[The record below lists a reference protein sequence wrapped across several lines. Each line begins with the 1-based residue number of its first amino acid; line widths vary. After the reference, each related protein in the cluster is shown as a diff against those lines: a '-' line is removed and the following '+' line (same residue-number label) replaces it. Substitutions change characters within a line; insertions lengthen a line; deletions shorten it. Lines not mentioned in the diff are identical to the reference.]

1 MFTSIKK
8 INYELYLLLITFI
21 GSIIII
27 VVNNTNLTQL
37 IILNTIFFIP
47 FFIYFSKGSELI
59 YNKKFPYFEA
69 IILLIYIYYFLIFF
83 FDYERILFTFLQDD
97 SDRQKKLLI
106 DTSIINKNL
115 IIDKVLLIYIFSI
128 TTLIASYYFFR
139 NLLDK
144 IKSENTI
151 FFKDQNHIE
160 KIGYILFFLFFA
172 LDYFSYS
179 KNVAIVSEIK
189 TVIIYTSV
197 LFLFLQSDNG
207 FKSSLKYFLISFL
220 LLYYVPKTFIAPII
234 NISILILL
242 LDWFLRKKINFLILG
257 IFFVTFFIVMQT
269 KTFHR
274 YNLERY
280 NTNTENI
287 TIKENLII
295 YTKYSIKKM
304 LIDKGKHLQKL
315 SIERKTIKKD
325 VSSQLEAIKED
336 VSSQLE
342 AIMEDVSS
350 QLEPEDVSS
359 QLEAI
364 KEDVSSQLEVIME
377 DISSQLELED
387 VSSQLELED
396 VSSQLE
402 AIMEDV
408 SSQLESEDVSSQLEA
423 IKEDVL
429 SRLELEDVSS
439 QLELEDVSSQLEA
452 IKEDVS
458 IQVVQKPFFDVKAI
472 GHLKRLAMPS
482 ITLVHTLQFN
492 DVAESYIGKTILFP
506 FYSLV
511 PSVIWKNKP
520 SFNFGNKFGHDF
532 YFLHDIDFKTSVN
545 IPLITELY
553 LNHYYK
559 GLLIGMLLFGFLI
572 SLVEF
577 LISKFFNKDNILQ
590 LIFIACTFS
599 FTYLETSAIF
609 IINGFS
615 TKLIFMLTFVFIIN
629 KILVL
634 ISKIIN
640 K

>member
-1 MFTSIKK
+1 M
-8 INYELYLLLITFI
+8 
-21 GSIIII
+21 
-27 VVNNTNLTQL
+27 L
-37 IILNTIFFIP
+37 IILNTLFFIP
-47 FFIYFSKGSELI
+47 FFIYFSKGSEFI

-69 IILLIYIYYFLIFF
+69 IILLIYIYYFSIFF
-83 FDYERILFTFLQDD
+83 FDYQHILFTFLQDD
-97 SDRQKKLLI
+97 SDRQKRLLI
-106 DTSIINKNL
+106 DTSMINKNL
-115 IIDKVLLIYIFSI
+115 IIDKVLLIYTFSI

-144 IKSENTI
+144 VKSKNTI

-197 LFLFLQSDNG
+197 LFLFLQSNNG
-207 FKSSLKYFLISFL
+207 FKLSLKYFLISFL
-220 LLYYVPKTFIAPII
+220 LFYYIPKTFIAPII

-242 LDWFLRKKINFLILG
+242 IDWFLRKKINFLILG

-280 NTNTENI
+280 KLNTANI

-295 YTKYSIKKM
+295 FTKYSMKKL
-304 LIDKGKHLQKL
+304 LIDKGRHMQKL
-315 SIERKTIKKD
+315 SIERKVIKENT
-325 VSSQLEAIKED
+325 SSQLELED

-342 AIMEDVSS
+342 SEDISS
-350 QLEPEDVSS
+350 QLEAIMEDVSS

-364 KEDVSSQLEVIME
+364 KEDVSSQLESE
-377 DISSQLELED
+377 DFSYH
-387 VSSQLELED
+387 
-396 VSSQLE
+396 LE
-402 AIMEDV
+402 AIKKDI
-408 SSQLESEDVSSQLEA
+408 SSQLEA
-423 IKEDVL
+423 IKEGI
-429 SRLELEDVSS
+429 SS
-439 QLELEDVSSQLEA
+439 QLESEGVSFQSEVIKEDISSQLEV
-452 IKEDVS
+452 IKKEISSQLEVIKKDISSQLDSEDIS
-458 IQVVQKPFFDVKAI
+458 SEAKPFFEVKRI
-472 GHLKRLAMPS
+472 GHLRRLAMPS

-492 DVAESYIGKTILFP
+492 NVAESYIGKTILFP

-511 PSVIWKNKP
+511 PSIIWKNKP

-532 YFLHDIDFKTSVN
+532 YFLHDVDFKTSIN

-599 FTYLETSAIF
+599 FTYMEASAIF
-609 IINGFS
+609 IINGLS
-615 TKLIFMLTFVFIIN
+615 TKLIFMLIFVFIIN

>member
-27 VVNNTNLTQL
+27 VVNNTNLTTL

-342 AIMEDVSS
+342 
-350 QLEPEDVSS
+350 
-359 QLEAI
+359 
-364 KEDVSSQLEVIME
+364 VIME

-402 AIMEDV
+402 AI
-408 SSQLESEDVSSQLEA
+408 
-423 IKEDVL
+423 
-429 SRLELEDVSS
+429 
-439 QLELEDVSSQLEA
+439 
-452 IKEDVS
+452 KEDVS
-458 IQVVQKPFFDVKAI
+458 PQVVQKPFFDVKAI

>member
-1 MFTSIKK
+1 MFTNIKK

-27 VVNNTNLTQL
+27 VVNNTNLTML
-37 IILNTIFFIP
+37 IVLNTIFFIP
-47 FFIYFSKGSELI
+47 FFVYFSKGSQFI

-83 FDYERILFTFLQDD
+83 FDYQNALFIFFERST
-97 SDRQKKLLI
+97 RQSNSLI
-106 DTSIINKNL
+106 NTMIINKDL
-115 IIDKVLLIYIFSI
+115 IIDKVLLIYTFSI
-128 TTLIASYYFFR
+128 TTLLASYYFFR
-139 NLLDK
+139 NLLGK
-144 IKSENTI
+144 IKSENII

-160 KIGYILFFLFFA
+160 KIGYILFFLFFF

-197 LFLFLQSDNG
+197 LFLFLQSNNG

-220 LLYYVPKTFIAPII
+220 LLYYIPKTFIAPII

-242 LDWFLRKKINFLILG
+242 IDWFLRKKINFLILG
-257 IFFVTFFIVMQT
+257 IFFVAVFILMET

-280 NTNTENI
+280 NPNTTNI
-287 TIKENLII
+287 TFKENLII
-295 YTKYSIKKM
+295 YKKYSINKI
-304 LIDKGKHLQKL
+304 LIDEGRVLIDEGRLVPKIKGDD
-315 SIERKTIKKD
+315 ST
-325 VSSQLEAIKED
+325 
-336 VSSQLE
+336 
-342 AIMEDVSS
+342 
-350 QLEPEDVSS
+350 
-359 QLEAI
+359 
-364 KEDVSSQLEVIME
+364 
-377 DISSQLELED
+377 ELE
-387 VSSQLELED
+387 
-396 VSSQLE
+396 
-402 AIMEDV
+402 
-408 SSQLESEDVSSQLEA
+408 
-423 IKEDVL
+423 
-429 SRLELEDVSS
+429 
-439 QLELEDVSSQLEA
+439 
-452 IKEDVS
+452 
-458 IQVVQKPFFDVKAI
+458 PFFDI
-472 GHLKRLAMPS
+472 NSSITTHLRRLAMPS
-482 ITLVHTLQFN
+482 TTLVHVLQFN

-532 YFLHDIDFKTSVN
+532 NFLHNIDFKTSIN

-553 LNHYYK
+553 LNLYYK
-559 GLLIGMLLFGFLI
+559 GLLIGMLVFGFMIALTE
-572 SLVEF
+572 L

-599 FTYLETSAIF
+599 FTHLETSAIF
-609 IINGFS
+609 IINGFP

>member
-1 MFTSIKK
+1 M
-8 INYELYLLLITFI
+8 
-21 GSIIII
+21 
-27 VVNNTNLTQL
+27 
-37 IILNTIFFIP
+37 
-47 FFIYFSKGSELI
+47 
-59 YNKKFPYFEA
+59 
-69 IILLIYIYYFLIFF
+69 
-83 FDYERILFTFLQDD
+83 
-97 SDRQKKLLI
+97 
-106 DTSIINKNL
+106 
-115 IIDKVLLIYIFSI
+115 
-128 TTLIASYYFFR
+128 
-139 NLLDK
+139 
-144 IKSENTI
+144 
-151 FFKDQNHIE
+151 
-160 KIGYILFFLFFA
+160 
-172 LDYFSYS
+172 
-179 KNVAIVSEIK
+179 
-189 TVIIYTSV
+189 
-197 LFLFLQSDNG
+197 
-207 FKSSLKYFLISFL
+207 
-220 LLYYVPKTFIAPII
+220 
-234 NISILILL
+234 
-242 LDWFLRKKINFLILG
+242 
-257 IFFVTFFIVMQT
+257 
-269 KTFHR
+269 
-274 YNLERY
+274 
-280 NTNTENI
+280 
-287 TIKENLII
+287 
-295 YTKYSIKKM
+295 
-304 LIDKGKHLQKL
+304 
-315 SIERKTIKKD
+315 
-325 VSSQLEAIKED
+325 
-336 VSSQLE
+336 
-342 AIMEDVSS
+342 
-350 QLEPEDVSS
+350 
-359 QLEAI
+359 
-364 KEDVSSQLEVIME
+364 
-377 DISSQLELED
+377 
-387 VSSQLELED
+387 
-396 VSSQLE
+396 
-402 AIMEDV
+402 
-408 SSQLESEDVSSQLEA
+408 
-423 IKEDVL
+423 
-429 SRLELEDVSS
+429 EDVSS

-458 IQVVQKPFFDVKAI
+458 PQVVQKPFFDVKAI

>member
-315 SIERKTIKKD
+315 SIERKTIKED

-364 KEDVSSQLEVIME
+364 KEDV
-377 DISSQLELED
+377 
-387 VSSQLELED
+387 
-396 VSSQLE
+396 
-402 AIMEDV
+402 
-408 SSQLESEDVSSQLEA
+408 
-423 IKEDVL
+423 L

-458 IQVVQKPFFDVKAI
+458 PQVVQKPFFDVKAI

>member
-1 MFTSIKK
+1 MFINIKK

-27 VVNNTNLTQL
+27 LVNNTNLNML
-37 IILNTIFFIP
+37 IVLNTFFFIP
-47 FFIYFSKGSELI
+47 FFIYFSKGSEFI
-59 YNKKFPYFEA
+59 YNKKFPYFET
-69 IILLIYIYYFLIFF
+69 IILLIYIYYFSIFF
-83 FDYERILFTFLQDD
+83 FDYQHILFIFLEDN
-97 SDRQKKLLI
+97 SVRLNKAFIDRP
-106 DTSIINKNL
+106 IINKNL
-115 IIDKVLLIYIFSI
+115 IIDKVLLIYTFSI

-139 NLLDK
+139 NLLNK
-144 IKSENTI
+144 VKSKNTI

-160 KIGYILFFLFFA
+160 KIGYILFFLFFV

-197 LFLFLQSDNG
+197 LFHFLQSNNG

-220 LLYYVPKTFIAPII
+220 FCYYIPKTFIAPII

-242 LDWFLRKKINFLILG
+242 IDWFLRKKINFLILG
-257 IFFVTFFIVMQT
+257 FFFVTFFIIMQT
-269 KTFHR
+269 KPIHR
-274 YNLERY
+274 YNLETHKL
-280 NTNTENI
+280 NTANI

-295 YTKYSIKKM
+295 FTKYSMKKLSLKKLSFAKESKEKESHM
-304 LIDKGKHLQKL
+304 QQL
-315 SIERKTIKKD
+315 SIERKVINSESFFEIRTI
-325 VSSQLEAIKED
+325 
-336 VSSQLE
+336 
-342 AIMEDVSS
+342 
-350 QLEPEDVSS
+350 
-359 QLEAI
+359 
-364 KEDVSSQLEVIME
+364 
-377 DISSQLELED
+377 
-387 VSSQLELED
+387 
-396 VSSQLE
+396 
-402 AIMEDV
+402 
-408 SSQLESEDVSSQLEA
+408 
-423 IKEDVL
+423 
-429 SRLELEDVSS
+429 
-439 QLELEDVSSQLEA
+439 
-452 IKEDVS
+452 
-458 IQVVQKPFFDVKAI
+458 
-472 GHLKRLAMPS
+472 GYLKRLAMPS

-492 DVAESYIGKTILFP
+492 NVAESYIGKTILFP

-511 PSVIWKNKP
+511 PSIIWKNKP

-532 YFLHDIDFKTSVN
+532 YFLHDIDFKTSIN

-559 GLLIGMLLFGFLI
+559 GLLIGMLLFGFMI

-609 IINGFS
+609 IINGLT

>member
-27 VVNNTNLTQL
+27 VVNNTNLTTL

-350 QLEPEDVSS
+350 QLE
-359 QLEAI
+359 AI
-364 KEDVSSQLEVIME
+364 KEGVSSQLEVIME

-402 AIMEDV
+402 AI
-408 SSQLESEDVSSQLEA
+408 
-423 IKEDVL
+423 
-429 SRLELEDVSS
+429 
-439 QLELEDVSSQLEA
+439 
-452 IKEDVS
+452 KEDVS
-458 IQVVQKPFFDVKAI
+458 PQVVQKPFFDVKAI

>member
-27 VVNNTNLTQL
+27 VVNNTNLTTL

-350 QLEPEDVSS
+350 QLE
-359 QLEAI
+359 
-364 KEDVSSQLEVIME
+364 
-377 DISSQLELED
+377 
-387 VSSQLELED
+387 
-396 VSSQLE
+396 
-402 AIMEDV
+402 
-408 SSQLESEDVSSQLEA
+408 SEDVSSQLEA

-458 IQVVQKPFFDVKAI
+458 PQVVQKPFFDVKAI